1 MALDNSKSTRRP
13 HSREEYE
20 ADRQATEDRIV
31 SDSGMEEKLMQQAGG
46 RKVRNSAMHQPLPET
61 AYEENAGASADGR
74 LPQRSRRTTARQT
87 EEHRPNGVLRMNSA
101 AGAESEIEES
111 LARKKTKKKG
121 RIKRLIAMILL
132 EAVTLCAIVA
142 VGFVSRYMSLVQNDV
157 AFDKQKVQNNNID
170 ISKQQEMATGYW
182 TFVVFGVDSR
192 DGSVGKGTN
201 ADVQIIV
208 NVDRASGDV
217 KMVSVYRDTYLN
229 LCKNN
234 RYAKINEAY
243 ASGGPEQAVL
253 ALNKNLDL
261 NIENYVTFNWKAVAD
276 AITMLGGVDIDITD
290 KEFYYMNAYI
300 HEVCL
305 KTGISQENPAA
316 EYLKEKGYQ
325 HLDGVQAVA
334 YARLRYMDTDFKR
347 TERQRE
353 VISQCLEKAKSTDLA
368 TLTKIIDTVLP
379 QVAFNIDTA
388 EIIQL
393 AKGVAKY
400 NIVGTEGFPTDLT
413 TQMMGKKGD
422 CVIPKDLA
430 SNVSKL
436 HQFLYSD
443 ADYKPSSAVYT
454 YSDKIADDSSVYK
467 TSKAAE
473 ETVSEKKTSAE
484 ADEEETKKQQT
495 ETDADGNVIES
506 KKSDSATKDS
516 IADEP
521 TESGSSRES
530 KEGDEDESG
539 ESKNSKESSSAALT
553 PGEAE
558 TTKSQKKEGEV
569 VADDPTASE
578 SKSSTKESTKASA
591 ESKKS
596 SETVEEPGK
605 AETTKEA
612 VKETTKE
619 AVSPVSPGGDTYD
632 APGGSGGDAD
642 SAHGP
647 GQIVD

>member
-1 MALDNSKSTRRP
+1 MALDNNTSTRRP

-31 SDSGMEEKLMQQAGG
+31 KDSGMEEKLVQQASGSA
-46 RKVRNSAMHQPLPET
+46 KQPRNSAMHQPLPE
-61 AYEENAGASADGR
+61 AYARRANAGGAEEG
-74 LPQRSRRTTARQT
+74 LPRRPRRTASERH
-87 EEHRPNGVLRMNSA
+87 EEQPLGVLRMNSA
-101 AGAESEIEES
+101 AGADSEIEES
-111 LARKKTKKKG
+111 LARKKSKKKG
-121 RIKRLIAMILL
+121 RIKRLIAMILV
-132 EAVTLCAIVA
+132 EALTLIAISV
-142 VGFVSRYMSLVQNDV
+142 VGFAARYMSLVQDDI
-157 AFDKQKVQNNNID
+157 AFDKEKVQNSNID

-182 TFVVFGVDSR
+182 TLVVFGVDSR

-208 NVDRASGDV
+208 NIDRASGDV

-229 LCKNN
+229 LGKNN

-243 ASGGPEQAVL
+243 ADGGPEQAVL

-276 AITMLGGVDIDITD
+276 AITMLGGVDIDISD

-305 KTGISQENPAA
+305 KTGISKENPAA

-334 YARLRYMDTDFKR
+334 YARLRYMDNDFER
-347 TERQRE
+347 TKRQRE
-353 VISQCLEKAKSTDLA
+353 VITQCLARAKQTDLA

-379 QVAFNIDTA
+379 QVAFNIDTGD
-388 EIIQL
+388 IIQL

-400 NIVGTEGFPTDLT
+400 NIVDTQGFPTDLT

-436 HQFLYSD
+436 HQFLFD
-443 ADYKPSSAVYT
+443 DEDYKPSSAVYT
-454 YSDKIADDSSVYK
+454 YSNKIADDSSVYK

-473 ETVSEKKTSAE
+473 ETAAVKKTTA
-484 ADEEETKKQQT
+484 ADDDDEK
-495 ETDADGNVIES
+495 ETDENGKVISSS
-506 KKSDSATKDS
+506 KKSSESSKSAKDGTE
-516 IADEP
+516 DDT
-521 TESGSSRES
+521 TESKDGKETKSTKESGDEKESTKEGS
-530 KEGDEDESG
+530 KET
-539 ESKNSKESSSAALT
+539 KESS
-553 PGEAE
+553 
-558 TTKSQKKEGEV
+558 
-569 VADDPTASE
+569 
-578 SKSSTKESTKASA
+578 KESTKANEVIADDPTESRSSA
-591 ESKKS
+591 KESTGSKETTKSSETKK

-605 AETTKEA
+605 TETTKA
-612 VKETTKE
+612 VTKETTTQ
-619 AVSPVSPGGDTYD
+619 AVSPVSPGGATYEG
-632 APGGSGGDAD
+632 PGGADAAAD
-642 SAHGP
+642 SGAGP

>member
-1 MALDNSKSTRRP
+1 MALDNNTSTRRP

-31 SDSGMEEKLMQQAGG
+31 SDSGMEEKLVQQASGG
-46 RKVRNSAMHQPLPET
+46 VKRPRNSAMHQPLPE
-61 AYEENAGASADGR
+61 AYARRANAGDAEEG
-74 LPQRSRRTTARQT
+74 LPRRPRRTAAASDHN
-87 EEHRPNGVLRMNSA
+87 EEQPLGVLRMNSA
-101 AGAESEIEES
+101 AGADSEIEES

-121 RIKRLIAMILL
+121 RIKRLIAMILVEVL
-132 EAVTLCAIVA
+132 TLIAISV
-142 VGFVSRYMSLVQNDV
+142 VGFAARYMSLVQDDI
-157 AFDKQKVQNNNID
+157 AFDKEKVQNSNID

-182 TFVVFGVDSR
+182 TLVVFGVDSR

-229 LCKNN
+229 LGKNN

-243 ASGGPEQAVL
+243 ADGGPEQAVL

-276 AITMLGGVDIDITD
+276 AITMLGGVDIDISD

-305 KTGISQENPAA
+305 KTGISKENPAA

-334 YARLRYMDTDFKR
+334 YARLRYMDNDFER
-347 TERQRE
+347 TKRQRE
-353 VISQCLEKAKSTDLA
+353 VITQCLARAKQTDLA

-379 QVAFNIDTA
+379 QVAFNIDTGD
-388 EIIQL
+388 IIQL
-393 AKGVAKY
+393 AKGIAKY
-400 NIVGTEGFPTDLT
+400 NIVDTQGFPTDLT

-436 HQFLYSD
+436 HQFLFD
-443 ADYKPSSAVYT
+443 DEGYKPSSAVYT
-454 YSDKIADDSSVYK
+454 YSNKIADDSSVYK
-467 TSKAAE
+467 TSKAVE
-473 ETVSEKKTSAE
+473 ETTAAKKTTA
-484 ADEEETKKQQT
+484 ADNDDDEK
-495 ETDADGNVIES
+495 ETDENGKVISS
-506 KKSDSATKDS
+506 KKSSESTKSAKDS
-516 IADEP
+516 TEEDEKESKDSKETKSTMETDEKESTKEGTKESTKANEVIADDP
-521 TESGSSRES
+521 TESKSS
-530 KEGDEDESG
+530 
-539 ESKNSKESSSAALT
+539 SKESSSASK
-553 PGEAE
+553 E
-558 TTKSQKKEGEV
+558 TTKSSETKK
-569 VADDPTASE
+569 
-578 SKSSTKESTKASA
+578 
-591 ESKKS
+591 

-605 AETTKEA
+605 TETTKEA
-612 VKETTKE
+612 VKETTTQ
-619 AVSPVSPGGDTYD
+619 AVSPVSPGGTTYEG
-632 APGGSGGDAD
+632 PGGADAAAD
-642 SAHGP
+642 SGAGP

>member
-1 MALDNSKSTRRP
+1 MALDNNTSTRRP

-31 SDSGMEEKLMQQAGG
+31 SDSGMEEKLVQQASGG
-46 RKVRNSAMHQPLPET
+46 VKRPRNSAMHQPLPE
-61 AYEENAGASADGR
+61 AYARRANAGDAEEG
-74 LPQRSRRTTARQT
+74 LPRRPRRTAAVSDRN
-87 EEHRPNGVLRMNSA
+87 EEQPLGVLRMNSA
-101 AGAESEIEES
+101 AGADSEIEES

-121 RIKRLIAMILL
+121 RIKRLIAMILV
-132 EAVTLCAIVA
+132 EALTLIAISV
-142 VGFVSRYMSLVQNDV
+142 VGFAARYMSLVQDDI
-157 AFDKQKVQNNNID
+157 AFDKEKVQNSNID

-182 TFVVFGVDSR
+182 TLVVFGVDSR

-229 LCKNN
+229 LGKNN

-243 ASGGPEQAVL
+243 ADGGPEQAVL
-253 ALNKNLDL
+253 SLNKNLDL

-276 AITMLGGVDIDITD
+276 AITMLGGVDIDISD

-305 KTGISQENPAA
+305 KTGISKENPAA

-334 YARLRYMDTDFKR
+334 YARLRYMDNDFER
-347 TERQRE
+347 TKRQRE
-353 VISQCLEKAKSTDLA
+353 VITQCLARAKQTDLA

-379 QVAFNIDTA
+379 QVAFNIDTGD
-388 EIIQL
+388 IIQL
-393 AKGVAKY
+393 AKGIAKY
-400 NIVGTEGFPTDLT
+400 NIVDTQGFPTDLT

-436 HQFLYSD
+436 HQFLFD
-443 ADYKPSSAVYT
+443 DEGYKPSSAVYT
-454 YSDKIADDSSVYK
+454 YSNKIADDSSVYK
-467 TSKAAE
+467 TSKAVE
-473 ETVSEKKTSAE
+473 ETTAAKKTTA
-484 ADEEETKKQQT
+484 ADDDDDEK
-495 ETDADGNVIES
+495 ETDENGKVISS
-506 KKSDSATKDS
+506 KKSSESTKSAKDS
-516 IADEP
+516 TDEDATESKDGKETKSTKETDEKESTKEGTKESTKANEVIADDP
-521 TESGSSRES
+521 TESKSS
-530 KEGDEDESG
+530 
-539 ESKNSKESSSAALT
+539 SKESSSASK
-553 PGEAE
+553 E
-558 TTKSQKKEGEV
+558 TTKSSETKK
-569 VADDPTASE
+569 
-578 SKSSTKESTKASA
+578 
-591 ESKKS
+591 

-605 AETTKEA
+605 TETTKEA
-612 VKETTKE
+612 VKETTTQ
-619 AVSPVSPGGDTYD
+619 AVSPVSPGGATYEG
-632 APGGSGGDAD
+632 PGGADAAAD
-642 SAHGP
+642 SGAGP

>member
-1 MALDNSKSTRRP
+1 MALDNNTSTRRP

-31 SDSGMEEKLMQQAGG
+31 SDSGMEEKLVQQASGG
-46 RKVRNSAMHQPLPET
+46 VKRPRNSAMHQPLPE
-61 AYEENAGASADGR
+61 AYARRANAGDAEEG
-74 LPQRSRRTTARQT
+74 LPRRPRRTAAASDHN
-87 EEHRPNGVLRMNSA
+87 EEQPLGVLRMNSA
-101 AGAESEIEES
+101 AGADSEIEES

-121 RIKRLIAMILL
+121 RIKRLIAMILVEVL
-132 EAVTLCAIVA
+132 TLIAISV
-142 VGFVSRYMSLVQNDV
+142 VGFAARYMSLVQDDI
-157 AFDKQKVQNNNID
+157 AFDKEKVQNSNID

-182 TFVVFGVDSR
+182 TLVVFGVDSR

-229 LCKNN
+229 LGKNN

-243 ASGGPEQAVL
+243 ADGGPEQAVL

-276 AITMLGGVDIDITD
+276 AITMLGGVDIDISD

-305 KTGISQENPAA
+305 KTGISKENPAA

-334 YARLRYMDTDFKR
+334 YARLRYMDNDFER
-347 TERQRE
+347 TKRQRE
-353 VISQCLEKAKSTDLA
+353 VITQCLARAKQTDLA

-379 QVAFNIDTA
+379 QVAFNIDTGD
-388 EIIQL
+388 IIQL
-393 AKGVAKY
+393 AKGIAKY
-400 NIVGTEGFPTDLT
+400 NIVDTQGFPTDLT

-436 HQFLYSD
+436 HQFLFGD
-443 ADYKPSSAVYT
+443 EGYKPSSAVYT
-454 YSDKIADDSSVYK
+454 YSNKIADDSSVYK

-473 ETVSEKKTSAE
+473 ETTAAKKTTA
-484 ADEEETKKQQT
+484 ADDDDDEK
-495 ETDADGNVIES
+495 ETDENGKVISS
-506 KKSDSATKDS
+506 KKSSESTKSAKDS
-516 IADEP
+516 TDEDATESKDGKETKSTKETDEKESTKEGTKESTKANEVIADDP
-521 TESGSSRES
+521 TESRSS
-530 KEGDEDESG
+530 
-539 ESKNSKESSSAALT
+539 SKESSSASK
-553 PGEAE
+553 E
-558 TTKSQKKEGEV
+558 TTKSSETKK
-569 VADDPTASE
+569 
-578 SKSSTKESTKASA
+578 
-591 ESKKS
+591 

-605 AETTKEA
+605 TETTKEA
-612 VKETTKE
+612 VKETTTQ
-619 AVSPVSPGGDTYD
+619 AVSPVSPGGATYEG
-632 APGGSGGDAD
+632 PGGADAAAD
-642 SAHGP
+642 SGAGP

>member
-1 MALDNSKSTRRP
+1 MALDNNTSTRRP

-31 SDSGMEEKLMQQAGG
+31 SDSSMEEKLVQQAKGG
-46 RKVRNSAMHQPLPET
+46 VKRPRNSAMHQPLSE
-61 AYEENAGASADGR
+61 AYARKDNVGDAEEG
-74 LPQRSRRTTARQT
+74 LPRRPRRTASDRQ
-87 EEHRPNGVLRMNSA
+87 EEQPLGVLRMNSA
-101 AGAESEIEES
+101 AGADSEIEES

-121 RIKRLIAMILL
+121 RIKRLIAMIVV
-132 EAVTLCAIVA
+132 EALTLIAISV
-142 VGFVSRYMSLVQNDV
+142 VGFGARYMSLVQDDI
-157 AFDKQKVQNNNID
+157 AFDKEKVQNSNID

-182 TFVVFGVDSR
+182 TLVVFGVDSR

-208 NVDRASGDV
+208 NIDRGSGDV

-229 LCKNN
+229 LGKNN

-243 ASGGPEQAVL
+243 ADGGPEQAVL

-276 AITMLGGVDIDITD
+276 AITMLGGVDIDISD

-305 KTGISQENPAA
+305 KTGISKENPAA

-334 YARLRYMDTDFKR
+334 YARLRYMDNDFER
-347 TERQRE
+347 TKRQRE
-353 VISQCLEKAKSTDLA
+353 VITQCLAKAKQTDLA

-379 QVAFNIDTA
+379 QVAFNIDTGD
-388 EIIQL
+388 IIQL

-400 NIVGTEGFPTDLT
+400 NIVDTQGFPTDLT

-436 HQFLYSD
+436 HQFLFGD
-443 ADYKPSSAVYT
+443 EGYKPSSAVYT
-454 YSDKIADDSSVYK
+454 YSNKIADDSGTYK

-473 ETVSEKKTSAE
+473 ETTAKKTTA
-484 ADEEETKKQQT
+484 ADDADDKKETDEDGKVISTKKSS
-495 ETDADGNVIES
+495 ES
-506 KKSDSATKDS
+506 TKAT
-516 IADEP
+516 
-521 TESGSSRES
+521 
-530 KEGDEDESG
+530 
-539 ESKNSKESSSAALT
+539 
-553 PGEAE
+553 
-558 TTKSQKKEGEV
+558 KEGEDEESKDGKETKTSTDEKESTKEGKESTKESTKANEV
-569 VADDPTASE
+569 IADDPTE
-578 SKSSTKESTKASA
+578 SKSSTKESSTSKESTKSS
-591 ESKKS
+591 ETKK

-605 AETTKEA
+605 TETTKE
-612 VKETTKE
+612 TTTQ
-619 AVSPVSPGGDTYD
+619 AVSPVSPGGTTYEG
-632 APGGSGGDAD
+632 PGGADAAAD
-642 SAHGP
+642 SGAGP

>member
-1 MALDNSKSTRRP
+1 MALDNNTSTRRP

-31 SDSGMEEKLMQQAGG
+31 SDSGMEEKLVQQAKGSVK
-46 RKVRNSAMHQPLPET
+46 RPRNSAMHQPLPEDQT
-61 AYEENAGASADGR
+61 RKANDGDAEEG
-74 LPQRSRRTTARQT
+74 LPRRPRRTASDRS
-87 EEHRPNGVLRMNSA
+87 EEPSLGVLRMNSA
-101 AGAESEIEES
+101 AGADSEIEES
-111 LARKKTKKKG
+111 LARKKSKKKG
-121 RIKRLIAMILL
+121 RIKRFIAMILV
-132 EAVTLCAIVA
+132 EALTLIAISV
-142 VGFVSRYMSLVQNDV
+142 VGFAARYMSLVQDDI
-157 AFDKQKVQNNNID
+157 AFDKQKVQNSNID

-182 TFVVFGVDSR
+182 TLVVFGVDSR

-208 NVDRASGDV
+208 NIDRASGDV

-229 LCKNN
+229 LGKNN

-243 ASGGPEQAVL
+243 ADGGPEQAVL

-276 AITMLGGVDIDITD
+276 AITMLGGVDIDISD

-305 KTGISQENPAA
+305 KTGISKENPAA

-334 YARLRYMDTDFKR
+334 YARLRYMDNDFER
-347 TERQRE
+347 TKRQRE
-353 VISQCLEKAKSTDLA
+353 VITQCLEKAKQTDLA

-388 EIIQL
+388 DIIQL

-400 NIVGTEGFPTDLT
+400 NIVDTQGFPTDLT

-436 HQFLYSD
+436 HQFLFGD
-443 ADYKPSSAVYT
+443 EDYKPSSAVYT
-454 YSDKIADDSSVYK
+454 YSNKIADDSGTYK

-473 ETVSEKKTSAE
+473 ETAAAKKTTA
-484 ADEEETKKQQT
+484 ADDDDEKEKET
-495 ETDADGNVIES
+495 ETDENGKVISS
-506 KKSDSATKDS
+506 KKSSESEKSTKDGS
-516 IADEP
+516 
-521 TESGSSRES
+521 ESS
-530 KEGDEDESG
+530 KEPGDSKET
-539 ESKNSKESSSAALT
+539 KNSKESTDEKEST
-553 PGEAE
+553 
-558 TTKSQKKEGEV
+558 KEGTKESTKANEV
-569 VADDPTASE
+569 VADDPAE
-578 SKSSTKESTKASA
+578 SKSSTKESSGASK
-591 ESKKS
+591 ESTKS
-596 SETVEEPGK
+596 SETKSDTVEEPGK
-605 AETTKEA
+605 TETTKET
-612 VKETTKE
+612 VKETTAQ
-619 AVSPVSPGGDTYD
+619 AVSPASPGGSTYEG
-632 APGGSGGDAD
+632 PGGAEAAAD
-642 SAHGP
+642 SGAGP

>member
-1 MALDNSKSTRRP
+1 MALDNNTSTRRP

-31 SDSGMEEKLMQQAGG
+31 SDSGMEEKLVQQAKGSVK
-46 RKVRNSAMHQPLPET
+46 RPRNSAMHQPLPEDQT
-61 AYEENAGASADGR
+61 QKANVSDAEEG
-74 LPQRSRRTTARQT
+74 LPRRPRRTASDRN
-87 EEHRPNGVLRMNSA
+87 EEPSLGVLRMNSA
-101 AGAESEIEES
+101 AGADSEIEES
-111 LARKKTKKKG
+111 LARKKSKKKG
-121 RIKRLIAMILL
+121 RIKRLIAMILV
-132 EAVTLCAIVA
+132 EALTLIAISV
-142 VGFVSRYMSLVQNDV
+142 VGFAARYMSLVQDDI
-157 AFDKQKVQNNNID
+157 AFDKQKVQNSNID

-182 TFVVFGVDSR
+182 TLVVFGVDSR

-208 NVDRASGDV
+208 NIDRASGDV

-229 LCKNN
+229 LGKNN

-243 ASGGPEQAVL
+243 ADGGPEQAVL

-276 AITMLGGVDIDITD
+276 AITMLGGVDIDISD

-305 KTGISQENPAA
+305 KTGISKENPAA

-334 YARLRYMDTDFKR
+334 YARLRYMDNDFER
-347 TERQRE
+347 TKRQRE
-353 VISQCLEKAKSTDLA
+353 VITQCLEKAKQTDLA

-388 EIIQL
+388 DIIQL

-400 NIVGTEGFPTDLT
+400 NIVDTQGFPTDLT

-436 HQFLYSD
+436 HQFLFGD
-443 ADYKPSSAVYT
+443 EDYKPSSAVYT
-454 YSDKIADDSSVYK
+454 YSNKIADDSGTYK

-473 ETVSEKKTSAE
+473 ETAASKKTTA
-484 ADEEETKKQQT
+484 ADDDDEKAKET
-495 ETDADGNVIES
+495 ETDENGKVISS
-506 KKSDSATKDS
+506 KKSSESEKSTKDG
-516 IADEP
+516 
-521 TESGSSRES
+521 TES
-530 KEGDEDESG
+530 
-539 ESKNSKESSSAALT
+539 SKES
-553 PGEAE
+553 GDGKE
-558 TTKSQKKEGEV
+558 TKSSKESTDEKESTKEGTKESTKANEV
-569 VADDPTASE
+569 VADDPTE
-578 SKSSTKESTKASA
+578 SKSGTKESTGSNK
-591 ESKKS
+591 ETTKS
-596 SETVEEPGK
+596 SETKSDTVEEPGK
-605 AETTKEA
+605 TETTKEA
-612 VKETTKE
+612 VKETTAQ
-619 AVSPVSPGGDTYD
+619 AVSPASPGGSTYEG
-632 APGGSGGDAD
+632 PGGAEGAAD
-642 SAHGP
+642 SGAGP

>member
-1 MALDNSKSTRRP
+1 MALDNNTSTRRP

-31 SDSGMEEKLMQQAGG
+31 SDSGMEEKLVQQASGG
-46 RKVRNSAMHQPLPET
+46 VKRPRNSAMHQPLPE
-61 AYEENAGASADGR
+61 AYAQRANAGDAEEG
-74 LPQRSRRTTARQT
+74 LPRRPRRTAAASDHN
-87 EEHRPNGVLRMNSA
+87 EEQPLGVLRMNSA
-101 AGAESEIEES
+101 AGADSEIEES

-121 RIKRLIAMILL
+121 RIKRLIAMILVEVL
-132 EAVTLCAIVA
+132 TLIAISV
-142 VGFVSRYMSLVQNDV
+142 VGFAARYMSLVQDDI
-157 AFDKQKVQNNNID
+157 AFDKEKVQNSNID

-182 TFVVFGVDSR
+182 TLVVFGVDSR

-229 LCKNN
+229 LGKNN

-243 ASGGPEQAVL
+243 ADGGPEQAVL

-276 AITMLGGVDIDITD
+276 AITMLGGVDIDISD

-305 KTGISQENPAA
+305 KTGISKENPAA

-334 YARLRYMDTDFKR
+334 YARLRYMDNDFER
-347 TERQRE
+347 TKRQRE
-353 VISQCLEKAKSTDLA
+353 VITQCLARAKQTDLA

-379 QVAFNIDTA
+379 QVAFNIDTGD
-388 EIIQL
+388 IIQL
-393 AKGVAKY
+393 AKGIAKY
-400 NIVGTEGFPTDLT
+400 NIVDTQGFPTDLT

-436 HQFLYSD
+436 HQFLFGD
-443 ADYKPSSAVYT
+443 EGYKPSSAVYT
-454 YSDKIADDSSVYK
+454 YSNKIADDSSVYK
-467 TSKAAE
+467 TSKAVE
-473 ETVSEKKTSAE
+473 ETTAAKKTTA
-484 ADEEETKKQQT
+484 ADDDDDEK
-495 ETDADGNVIES
+495 ETDENGKVISS
-506 KKSDSATKDS
+506 KKSSESTKSAKDS
-516 IADEP
+516 TDEDATESKDGKETKSTKETDEKESTKEGTKESTKANEVIADDP
-521 TESGSSRES
+521 TESKSS
-530 KEGDEDESG
+530 
-539 ESKNSKESSSAALT
+539 SKESSSASK
-553 PGEAE
+553 E
-558 TTKSQKKEGEV
+558 TTKSSETKK
-569 VADDPTASE
+569 
-578 SKSSTKESTKASA
+578 
-591 ESKKS
+591 

-605 AETTKEA
+605 TETTKEA
-612 VKETTKE
+612 VKETTTQ
-619 AVSPVSPGGDTYD
+619 AVSPVSPGGATYEG
-632 APGGSGGDAD
+632 PGGADAAAD
-642 SAHGP
+642 SGAGP

>member
-1 MALDNSKSTRRP
+1 MALDNNTSTRRP

-20 ADRQATEDRIV
+20 ADRQATEERIV
-31 SDSGMEEKLMQQAGG
+31 SDNSMEEKLVQQAKGNVK
-46 RKVRNSAMHQPLPET
+46 RPRNSAMHQPLPGDH
-61 AYEENAGASADGR
+61 ARKANVGDAEEGMPR
-74 LPQRSRRTTARQT
+74 RPRRTITDRR
-87 EEHRPNGVLRMNSA
+87 EEQPLGVLRMNSA
-101 AGAESEIEES
+101 AGADSEIEES

-121 RIKRLIAMILL
+121 RIKRLIAMIVV
-132 EAVTLCAIVA
+132 EALTLIAITV
-142 VGFVSRYMSLVQNDV
+142 VGFGARYMSLVQDDI
-157 AFDKQKVQNNNID
+157 AFDKEKVQNSNID

-182 TFVVFGVDSR
+182 TLVVFGVDSR

-208 NVDRASGDV
+208 NIDRGSGDV

-229 LCKNN
+229 LGKNN

-243 ASGGPEQAVL
+243 ADGGPEQAVL

-276 AITMLGGVDIDITD
+276 AITMLGGVDIDISD

-305 KTGISQENPAA
+305 KTGISKENPAA

-334 YARLRYMDTDFKR
+334 YARLRYMDNDFER
-347 TERQRE
+347 TKRQRE
-353 VISQCLEKAKSTDLA
+353 VITQCLAKAKQTDLA

-379 QVAFNIDTA
+379 QVAFNIDTGD
-388 EIIQL
+388 IIQL
-393 AKGVAKY
+393 AKGIAKY
-400 NIVGTEGFPTDLT
+400 NIVDTQGFPTDLT

-436 HQFLYSD
+436 HQFLFD
-443 ADYKPSSAVYT
+443 DEGYKPSSAVYT
-454 YSDKIADDSSVYK
+454 YSNKIVEDSGTYK

-473 ETVSEKKTSAE
+473 TTAAKKTTAADD
-484 ADEEETKKQQT
+484 ADEK
-495 ETDADGNVIES
+495 ETDENGKKVSS
-506 KKSDSATKDS
+506 KKSS
-516 IADEP
+516 
-521 TESGSSRES
+521 EST
-530 KEGDEDESG
+530 KEGDE
-539 ESKNSKESSSAALT
+539 ESKDSKE
-553 PGEAE
+553 
-558 TTKSQKKEGEV
+558 TKSTKESTNEKESTKEGTKESTKANEV
-569 VADDPTASE
+569 VADDPTE
-578 SKSSTKESTKASA
+578 SKSSTKESTSSSTK
-591 ESKKS
+591 ESTTSSETKK

-605 AETTKEA
+605 TETT
-612 VKETTKE
+612 KETTKE
-619 AVSPVSPGGDTYD
+619 TSKETTTQAVSPVSPGGTTYEG
-632 APGGSGGDAD
+632 PGGADAAAD
-642 SAHGP
+642 SGVGP